1 MILQKRV
8 IIKENKGQE
17 GYMMTKILVKN
28 GNVVNPG
35 GKSGKL
41 DILIENGKISDISE
55 GIISEDAQVIDA
67 AGLTVSPG
75 FVDVHSHFRD
85 PGQTHKEDIFTGAA
99 SAAHGGYTS
108 IVLMANTIPTVDS
121 TETLKYV
128 LDKGARTDINI
139 FSCANVTYGMQGKEL
154 TDFDALVDAGAA
166 GFTDDG
172 KPLMDVTLV
181 KTALLKAKA
190 LGKIVSFH
198 EEDPSFIENNGINHG
213 KASEHYGIGGSDRKA
228 EISMIE
234 RDIKLALETGADID
248 IQHISTKEGVELV
261 RQGRKKGSNIHAEA
275 TPHHFS
281 LTEEAAIEYG
291 SMAKMNPPLR
301 TEEDRKAVIE
311 GLKDGTIEMIA
322 TDHAPHSAEEK
333 AKGLLQAPSGIIGLE
348 TALSLALM
356 NLVEPGYLSMEQLIR
371 CISLSPARLY
381 GLDAGVIETG
391 KQADITIFDPAEEW
405 IADSF
410 YSRSSNTPFKGMKL
424 HGKIKKVICKGKII
438 I

>member
-1 MILQKRV
+1 
-8 IIKENKGQE
+8 
-17 GYMMTKILVKN
+17 MMTKILVKN
-28 GNVVNPG
+28 GNIVNPG

-128 LDKGARTDINI
+128 LDKGAQTDINI

-172 KPLMDVTLV
+172 KPLMDADLV

-275 TPHHFS
+275 APHHFS

>member
-35 GKSGKL
+35 GKNGKL

-128 LDKGARTDINI
+128 LDKGAQTDINI

-172 KPLMDVTLV
+172 KPLMDADLV

-275 TPHHFS
+275 APHHFS
-281 LTEEAAIEYG
+281 LTEEAAIKYG

>member
-85 PGQTHKEDIFTGAA
+85 PGQTHKEDIFTGAV

-128 LDKGARTDINI
+128 LDKGAQTDINI

-172 KPLMDVTLV
+172 KPLMDAELV

-275 TPHHFS
+275 APHHFS

>member
-28 GNVVNPG
+28 GNIVNPG

-55 GIISEDAQVIDA
+55 DIISEDAQVIDA

-128 LDKGARTDINI
+128 LDKGAQTDINI

-172 KPLMDVTLV
+172 KPLMDADLV

-275 TPHHFS
+275 APHHFS

>member
-1 MILQKRV
+1 
-8 IIKENKGQE
+8 
-17 GYMMTKILVKN
+17 MMTKILVKN
-28 GNVVNPG
+28 GNIVNPG

-55 GIISEDAQVIDA
+55 DIISEDALVIDA

-128 LDKGARTDINI
+128 LDKGAQTDINI

-172 KPLMDVTLV
+172 KPLMDAELV

-275 TPHHFS
+275 APHHFS